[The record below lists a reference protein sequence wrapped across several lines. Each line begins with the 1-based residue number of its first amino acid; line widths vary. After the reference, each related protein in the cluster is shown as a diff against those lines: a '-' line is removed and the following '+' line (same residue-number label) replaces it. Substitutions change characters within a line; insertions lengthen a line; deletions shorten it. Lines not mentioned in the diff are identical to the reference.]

1 MIEVKITADTL
12 GELHAQ
18 LLKFVAEL
26 APQTTAIAATAK
38 DESPKPVEK
47 APKPPVAALHA
58 PVPPPPPPIPDA
70 IDYGALREEVRA
82 AAVAV
87 SKTDHRTAGVVA
99 CLQANAGVRKVDEIA
114 EDKLGDV
121 LAALRALL

>member
-1 MIEVKITADTL
+1 MIEVKITANTL

-26 APQTTAIAATAK
+26 VPQTQAIAAKAK
-38 DESPKPVEK
+38 DENPKPVEK

-58 PVPPPPPPIPDA
+58 PVPPPPPVPDA